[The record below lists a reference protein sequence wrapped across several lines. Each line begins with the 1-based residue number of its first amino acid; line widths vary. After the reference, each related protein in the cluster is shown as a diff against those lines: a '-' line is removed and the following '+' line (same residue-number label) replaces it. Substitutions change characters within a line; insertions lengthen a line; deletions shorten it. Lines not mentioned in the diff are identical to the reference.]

1 MLQETMYCP
10 LSLNQSF
17 QFISQMED
25 TIHRKIISLAAWYL
39 ILCTCTLRGLSFNWN
54 ISFRGLPYNFNQ
66 NSPLLSTSNYFM
78 LDIHSF
84 QLKHCYHCTRCPL
97 QKIKMKYGLQ
107 FFYWLWCARLSYC
120 IWYRSINSPPQ
131 ISSQSRIGRSI

>member
-1 MLQETMYCP
+1 MVTELHLYQFTTLRVYCVSNNLNASGDHV
-10 LSLNQSF
+10 LSLIIKSEFPVHQSNGRHHP
-17 QFISQMED
+17 QEDYISSGMD
-25 TIHRKIISLAAWYL
+25 L
-39 ILCTCTLRGLSFNWN
+39 ILCTFTLRGLSFNWN

-107 FFYWLWCARLSYC
+107 FFY
-120 IWYRSINSPPQ
+120 
-131 ISSQSRIGRSI
+131 